1 MSVAAWM
8 GAALVIESSGVS
20 FPLMMPTVPEEDQAG
35 LAGYSITL
43 CCPVGCTHTVA
54 AEATWD
60 LTLETAAF
68 RLEAAAFRLEAAPGW
83 TNGLLVVGFYPQD
96 LGACFA
102 QVKEGCDAFFRG
114 RSH

>member
-35 LAGYSITL
+35 LVGYSITL

-54 AEATWD
+54 AEVTWD

-68 RLEAAAFRLEAAPGW
+68 RLEAAPGW
-83 TNGLLVVGFYPQD
+83 ANGLLVVGFYPQD

-114 RSH
+114 RVH